1 MANAPAPKAPAS
13 KAPASKAAAPPK
25 KEKNPP
31 PPDDDDDDLKAQA
44 DKGGKSEK
52 KKGGLPLKLIIIV
65 LAAMGV
71 GVGGSMAANKFM
83 GGRSPAP
90 VAESADEGSDDEG
103 GHAAAPPVA
112 PQRASGGGHAAAAE
126 PAAGGHGGAAAGG
139 HGGEALSDWT
149 GPVNV
154 EFKPFIVNLNDLG
167 GRRMLKLTM
176 SIEAES
182 QELSDEINAKMPQIR
197 DAILLLLSSIQ
208 SDDISGLDGKQRLK
222 NQMLNRVNPLLTR
235 GKVKNIYLS
244 EIVVQ

>member
-13 KAPASKAAAPPK
+13 KAPASKAPAPPK

-31 PPDDDDDDLKAQA
+31 PVDDDDDDLKAQA
-44 DKGGKSEK
+44 DKGKSEK

-65 LAAMGV
+65 IAAMGA
-71 GVGGSMAANKFM
+71 GVGGALGAMKFM
-83 GGRSPAP
+83 GGPSPAP
-90 VAESADEGSDDEG
+90 MAASAEAGQDDEG
-103 GHAAAPPVA
+103 GPAAPPPVA
-112 PQRASGGGHAAAAE
+112 PQRASASGGHAAAAE
-126 PAAGGHGGAAAGG
+126 PAAGGHGGG
-139 HGGEALSDWT
+139 GGEALSDWT

-197 DAILLLLSSIQ
+197 DTILLLLSSIQ

-222 NQMLNRVNPLLTR
+222 NQMLNRVNPILTK